1 MPCVAASSAATD
13 TFGFPALARSLPCTR
28 GWKTQVASMTQQAV
42 ERAIGKLVTDAEFRE
57 RFYVNPEKT
66 TWEAGLPLSGME
78 LEALTALPQDTVAR
92 FSEGLDARIRRVS
105 LDTTE
110 DR

>member
-1 MPCVAASSAATD
+1 
-13 TFGFPALARSLPCTR
+13 
-28 GWKTQVASMTQQAV
+28 MTQQAV

-66 TWEAGLPLSGME
+66 TWEAGLPLSGVE
-78 LEALTALPQDTVAR
+78 LEALATLSRDAVVR
-92 FSEGLDARIRRVS
+92 FSEGLDARICRAS
-105 LDTTE
+105 LDTME

>member
-1 MPCVAASSAATD
+1 
-13 TFGFPALARSLPCTR
+13 
-28 GWKTQVASMTQQAV
+28 MTQQAV

-57 RFYVNPEKT
+57 QFYVNPEKA
-66 TWEAGLPLSGME
+66 TWEAGLPLSGVE
-78 LEALTALPQDTVAR
+78 LAALAALSRDAVVR
-92 FSEGLDARIRRVS
+92 FSEGLDVRICRAS